1 VQSGAYTVLAVGD
14 SEHDDRIYIG
24 IPIEVRHYLGNGQ
37 SLSGVC
43 MIQHTGNDVRAGIWK
58 EPVLL

>member
-1 VQSGAYTVLAVGD
+1 MGD